1 MLSTKARRGRR
12 TEGQSTLV
20 VAMEEGPPEKAY
32 NGTNSKKYYQTPSA
46 FFSGRAVNTDAA
58 DTSQGAVGVLDRKGV
73 VRVTQASG
81 TRVFLPFI
89 PGVGICRLRYPI
101 MPVHGEGSAV
111 WKELEATKDVLM
123 KSKTYGYL
131 YREPLGGGSGVVPT
145 EPPQK
150 PLTLRM
156 GDATKTPPGAHV
168 HEITLT
174 PAEVE
179 MAKKGT
185 IILGMLTSTGAGHQH
200 TIDIQWIKNKWR
212 IARCDMYDSGPK
224 KCRDQ
229 HGKFLHEVN
238 NV

>member
-1 MLSTKARRGRR
+1 M
-12 TEGQSTLV
+12 
-20 VAMEEGPPEKAY
+20 
-32 NGTNSKKYYQTPSA
+32 
-46 FFSGRAVNTDAA
+46 NTDAA

-73 VRVTQASG
+73 VRVTHASG

-156 GDATKTPPGAHV
+156 EDDTKTPPGAHV
-168 HEITLT
+168 HEVTLT

-185 IILGMLTSTGAGHQH
+185 IIPGMLTSTGAGHQH
-200 TIDIQWIKNKWR
+200 TIDIQWKKNKWR
-212 IARCDMYDSGPK
+212 IAQEINPVQRCSYGILCQVISITLPTTSTFAK
-224 KCRDQ
+224 KREWTPYLKNLILAVCRSRQ
-229 HGKFLHEVN
+229 LRNTCVIFNFKS
-238 NV
+238 